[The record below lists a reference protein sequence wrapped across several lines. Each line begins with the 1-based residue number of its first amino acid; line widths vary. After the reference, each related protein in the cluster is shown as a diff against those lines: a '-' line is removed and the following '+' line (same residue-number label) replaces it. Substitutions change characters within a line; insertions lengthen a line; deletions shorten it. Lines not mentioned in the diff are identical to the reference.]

1 MKQLSSGINDDNLKK
16 FEVLIQSMTK
26 EERKKPRL
34 IALSGRRRMRIAKG
48 SGNQLSDVSQLMT
61 LLEQQKKLAK
71 QMKNF
76 DDADINKLQ
85 EEPLSFFNHLK

>member
-34 IALSGRRRMRIAKG
+34 IALSGRRRMRIAKV
-48 SGNQLSDVSQLMT
+48 LS
-61 LLEQQKKLAK
+61 
-71 QMKNF
+71 
-76 DDADINKLQ
+76 IN
-85 EEPLSFFNHLK
+85 